1 MQHRHNTA
9 GKEIIMP
16 IPLKE
21 SNKIKNL
28 HWICCPNCGAKTNI
42 GIYPQTTLVF
52 FPLYCPECKTETLIS
67 GTNCFMMHSE
77 DVHSAYMETRKS
89 VKEISQE
96 PKVNK
101 TD

>member
-1 MQHRHNTA
+1 
-9 GKEIIMP
+9 MP

-28 HWICCPNCGAKTNI
+28 RWLCCPKCGAKTNI

-52 FPLYCPECKTETLIS
+52 FPLYCAECKTETLIS
-67 GTNCFMMHSE
+67 GTNCFMIPSE
-77 DVHSAYMETRKS
+77 DVHSAYMQTRKP
-89 VKEISQE
+89 VEKVSQE
-96 PKVNK
+96 PEFTK